1 MKILYYI
8 YQICIALP
16 ILLVLTILT
25 AIVTIVG
32 SLLGGAH
39 FWGYYPG
46 KIWSQL
52 ICLFLLIPVKIEGR
66 EKLHDKTS
74 YIFVPNHQGSFDIF
88 LIYGFIGR
96 NFKWMMKKSL
106 RKLPFVGKAC
116 ESAGHIFVDRS
127 GPKKVLETIRQAKDS
142 LKDGV
147 SLVVFPEGAR
157 TFTGHMGYFKKGAF
171 QLADDL
177 QLAVVPV
184 TIDGSFEILPRT
196 GKWIHRHRM
205 ILTIHDPIP
214 PKGKGMEN
222 IKGARRPRH
231 GRRPAAR
238 NDRGIAPANGD
249 RRPDG
254 ASHGHRRLDAVA
266 ALRRGVVR
274 PAVGRRFHLQHRLR
288 EGADPVA
295 AVPQTRRVHR
305 RHGVFVAIVRTARRN
320 GILPRQLP

>member
-1 MKILYYI
+1 MKIIYYI

-32 SLLGGAH
+32 SLIGGAH

-52 ICLFLLIPVKIEGR
+52 ICLLLLIPVKVQGQ
-66 EKLHDKTS
+66 EKLHKRTS

-106 RKLPFVGKAC
+106 RKIPFVGKAC

-127 GPKKVLETIRQAKDS
+127 GKKILETIRQAKNS

-157 TFTGHMGYFKKGAF
+157 TFTGHMGRFKKGAF
-171 QLADDL
+171 QLAVDL
-177 QLAVVPV
+177 QLPIVPV
-184 TIDGSFEILPRT
+184 TINGSFDILPRT
-196 GKWIHRHRM
+196 GGWIKRHRM
-205 ILTIHDPIP
+205 IMTIHEPIL
-214 PKGKGMEN
+214 PKGQGPEDVKAIMEEAYAAIENSLPEKYKGMFKNE
-222 IKGARRPRH
+222 
-231 GRRPAAR
+231 
-238 NDRGIAPANGD
+238 DQD
-249 RRPDG
+249 
-254 ASHGHRRLDAVA
+254 
-266 ALRRGVVR
+266 
-274 PAVGRRFHLQHRLR
+274 
-288 EGADPVA
+288 
-295 AVPQTRRVHR
+295 
-305 RHGVFVAIVRTARRN
+305 
-320 GILPRQLP
+320 

>member
-1 MKILYYI
+1 MKYI
-8 YQICIALP
+8 YRLYQLLICLP
-16 ILLVLTILT
+16 ILVVASIITSLTTVI
-25 AIVTIVG
+25 G
-32 SLLGGAH
+32 CMLGNGH

-52 ICLFLLIPVKIEGR
+52 WIRLLLLPVKVEGK
-66 EKLHDKTS
+66 EHLKKNQS
-74 YIFVPNHQGSFDIF
+74 YVFVANHQGAFDIF
-88 LIYGFIGR
+88 LIYGFLGR

-222 IKGARRPRH
+222 IKATM
-231 GRRPAAR
+231 AEAY
-238 NDRGIAPANGD
+238 
-249 RRPDG
+249 
-254 ASHGHRRLDAVA
+254 
-266 ALRRGVVR
+266 
-274 PAVGRRFHLQHRLR
+274 
-288 EGADPVA
+288 A
-295 AVPQTRRVHR
+295 AVES
-305 RHGVFVAIVRTARRN
+305 A
-320 GILPRQLP
+320 LPEKYKGMIKNEDQDR

>member
-16 ILLVLTILT
+16 LLLVLTILT
-25 AIVTIVG
+25 ALVTTVG
-32 SLLGGAH
+32 CMLGSAH
-39 FWGYYPG
+39 FWGYHPG
-46 KIWSQL
+46 KIWSRL
-52 ICLFLLIPVKIEGR
+52 ICFFLLIRVRVKGR
-66 EKLHDKTS
+66 ENLKGKTS
-74 YIFVPNHQGSFDIF
+74 YVFVANHQGSFDIF
-88 LIYGFIGR
+88 LIYGYLGR

-127 GPKKVLETIRQAKDS
+127 GPKKVLETIRQAEAE
-142 LKDGV
+142 LKEGSSMV
-147 SLVVFPEGAR
+147 IFPEGAR

-205 ILTIHDPIP
+205 ILTIHEPIP

-222 IKGARRPRH
+222 IKATM
-231 GRRPAAR
+231 AEAY
-238 NDRGIAPANGD
+238 
-249 RRPDG
+249 
-254 ASHGHRRLDAVA
+254 
-266 ALRRGVVR
+266 
-274 PAVGRRFHLQHRLR
+274 
-288 EGADPVA
+288 A
-295 AVPQTRRVHR
+295 AVES
-305 RHGVFVAIVRTARRN
+305 A
-320 GILPRQLP
+320 LPEQYKGMVKNEDQDR

>member
-127 GPKKVLETIRQAKDS
+127 GPKKVLE
-142 LKDGV
+142 
-147 SLVVFPEGAR
+147 
-157 TFTGHMGYFKKGAF
+157 
-171 QLADDL
+171 
-177 QLAVVPV
+177 
-184 TIDGSFEILPRT
+184 
-196 GKWIHRHRM
+196 
-205 ILTIHDPIP
+205 PIP
-214 PKGKGMEN
+214 
-222 IKGARRPRH
+222 
-231 GRRPAAR
+231 AAIIT
-238 NDRGIAPANGD
+238 NAVFILVFSFVFLANFYKVE
-249 RRPDG
+249 RKTINN
-254 ASHGHRRLDAVA
+254 
-266 ALRRGVVR
+266 
-274 PAVGRRFHLQHRLR
+274 F
-288 EGADPVA
+288 
-295 AVPQTRRVHR
+295 VPISTS
-305 RHGVFVAIVRTARRN
+305 
-320 GILPRQLP
+320 P

>member
-127 GPKKVLETIRQAKDS
+127 GPKEGFGNHPAGKR
-142 LKDGV
+142 
-147 SLVVFPEGAR
+147 LVERRSFSGGLSRRCTHFYR
-157 TFTGHMGYFKKGAF
+157 T
-171 QLADDL
+171 
-177 QLAVVPV
+177 
-184 TIDGSFEILPRT
+184 
-196 GKWIHRHRM
+196 
-205 ILTIHDPIP
+205 
-214 PKGKGMEN
+214 
-222 IKGARRPRH
+222 H
-231 GRRPAAR
+231 G
-238 NDRGIAPANGD
+238 I
-249 RRPDG
+249 
-254 ASHGHRRLDAVA
+254 
-266 ALRRGVVR
+266 
-274 PAVGRRFHLQHRLR
+274 F
-288 EGADPVA
+288 
-295 AVPQTRRVHR
+295 
-305 RHGVFVAIVRTARRN
+305 
-320 GILPRQLP
+320 